1 MKKSIFTLYTFLFI
15 IGSFSQAQTIFNH
28 NYPNEYYYT
37 GNNMAIINQNYYIA
51 GSIKLIDPTCGQWC
65 QGLHITKVNQD
76 GELEE
81 IKTISKCNW
90 SLYNS
95 FNNFYAENG
104 ETFILS
110 GIEVSDTS
118 QHNNLFFLK
127 LNAEFDTIALVKY
140 YEDTLT
146 KRCWN
151 INSCNDSGFI
161 LVGGIDST
169 HSEYSSPETVISQTM
184 LIKTDNLGNP
194 EWIQSYK
201 FDGQG
206 ATINYQYGTR
216 VIETWDKGYIVCGM
230 HRNYAN
236 YTYNSFIMKVDS
248 LGNYKWKRL
257 FSAAPYDAPAIADI
271 IETKDS
277 CYVIC
282 GAKNYGEVFG
292 GLYPFDG
299 WLYKFDTYGNY
310 KWQKTYREYH
320 YDSGDW
326 RDTIYCYFFSMAELE
341 DGRIAVTGQVRK
353 DAGIATTKP
362 FMYLLS
368 PQGDTI
374 FSKYFCLY
382 PPGHPDF
389 VNEAFPNKI
398 INTEDGGFAIG
409 GWGVYIVWHEETQNW
424 ELPER
429 IFLIKTD
436 SLGND
441 GVVISYTGNTTVIDD
456 FKLEIY
462 PNPAT
467 NEFNFKLPTEIKND
481 ILEIYST
488 NGAIIYQQNIQAGTN
503 KIDIGNL
510 PVGMYLVR
518 IRGANLFGKF
528 VKE

>member
-1 MKKSIFTLYTFLFI
+1 MSIK
-15 IGSFSQAQTIFNH
+15 SFSQAQTIFNH

-65 QGLHITKVNQD
+65 QALHITRINQD

-81 IKTISKCNW
+81 IKTISKCKW

-95 FNNFYAENG
+95 LNNFYIEN
-104 ETFILS
+104 EENFILS

-151 INSCNDSGFI
+151 MKKCSDDEYI
-161 LVGGIDST
+161 LVGTIDST
-169 HSEYSSPETVISQTM
+169 HSEYSYPSPIRTQT
-184 LIKTDNLGNP
+184 LVIKTSSNGELIWNKSYAFTEDINLSNWQEGYN
-194 EWIQSYK
+194 I
-201 FDGQG
+201 
-206 ATINYQYGTR
+206 
-216 VIETWDKGYIVCGM
+216 IETWDKGFIVCGQY
-230 HRNYAN
+230 RNNVN

-292 GLYPFDG
+292 GLYPYDG

-310 KWQKTYREYH
+310 KWEKTYREYH

-326 RDTIYCYFFSMAELE
+326 RDTIYCYLTSMAELE

-353 DAGIATTKP
+353 DTGNANTTP
-362 FMYLLS
+362 FMYLLT

-374 FSKYFCLY
+374 FSKLFSQF
-382 PPGHPDF
+382 PMGHPDRIF
-389 VNEAFPNKI
+389 ETFPQKLLI
-398 INTEDGGFAIG
+398 TDDGGFAIG
-409 GWGVYIVWHEETQNW
+409 GWGIFREWNEATQHW
-424 ELPER
+424 EQPER

-441 GVVISYTGNTTVIDD
+441 GVVISYDGNTTVIDD

-467 NEFNFKLPTEIKND
+467 NEVNFELLTDLKTD

-488 NGAIIYQQNIQAGTN
+488 NGAVIYQQKVQTGTN
-503 KIDIGNL
+503 KINIESL
-510 PVGMYLVR
+510 PAGMYLVR

>member
-1 MKKSIFTLYTFLFI
+1 MFVCFVSIM
-15 IGSFSQAQTIFNH
+15 SFSQAQTVFNH
-28 NYPNEYYYT
+28 NYPHEYYYT
-37 GNNMAIINQNYYIA
+37 GNNMSIINQQYFI
-51 GSIKLIDPTCGQWC
+51 GGGIKLIDPSCGQWC
-65 QGLHITKVNQD
+65 QGLQITHINQD

-90 SLYNS
+90 LLFNS
-95 FNNFYAENG
+95 INNFYAEDS
-104 ETFILS
+104 ETFIFA
-110 GIEVSDTS
+110 GIEYSDTS

-169 HSEYSSPETVISQTM
+169 HSEYSSPQTVISQTM
-184 LIKTDNLGNP
+184 LIKTDNLGNT
-194 EWIQSYK
+194 EWINSYK
-201 FDGQG
+201 FDGQD
-206 ATINYQYGTR
+206 ASINYQYGTN

-230 HRNYAN
+230 HRNYNN

-248 LGNYKWKRL
+248 LGNFKWKRL
-257 FSAAPYDAPAIADI
+257 FSAAPNDAPQIMDI

-277 CYVIC
+277 CYLIC

-292 GLYPFDG
+292 GLYPYDG
-299 WLYKFDTYGNY
+299 WLYKFDTNGNY
-310 KWQKTYREYH
+310 KWEKTYREYYLH
-320 YDSGDW
+320 SCDW
-326 RDTIYCYFFSMAELE
+326 RDTIYCYINSMTELE
-341 DGRIAVTGQVRK
+341 DGRIAVAGEVRK
-353 DAGIATTKP
+353 DQVGAAATTP
-362 FMYLLS
+362 FMYLLT

-374 FSKYFCLY
+374 FAKYFCLY
-382 PPGHPDF
+382 PPEHLDW
-389 VNEAFPNKI
+389 VNWSYPCKI
-398 INTEDGGFAIG
+398 INTEDGGFAIAG
-409 GWGVYIVWHEETQNW
+409 SGKYKEWNEATQLW
-424 ELPER
+424 EQPER

-441 GVVISYTGNTTVIDD
+441 GVVISYKGNTTVIDD

-467 NEFNFKLPTEIKND
+467 DEFNFELPTDIKND

-488 NGAIIYQQNIQAGTN
+488 NGAVIYQQKAQSGTN

>member
-1 MKKSIFTLYTFLFI
+1 MSIK
-15 IGSFSQAQTIFNH
+15 SFSQTQMVFNH
-28 NYPNEYYYT
+28 NYPHEYYYT
-37 GNNMAIINQNYYIA
+37 GNNMSIINQQYFI
-51 GSIKLIDPTCGQWC
+51 GGGIKLIDSTCEQWC
-65 QGLHITKVNQD
+65 QGLHITQINQD

-90 SLYNS
+90 LLFNS
-95 FNNFYAENG
+95 INNFYAASDNMFFFAGQE
-104 ETFILS
+104 F
-110 GIEVSDTS
+110 SDTS
-118 QHNNLFFLK
+118 QHNDLFFLK
-127 LNAEFDTIALVKY
+127 LNSDLDTLALQIF
-140 YEDTLT
+140 YEDTLA
-146 KRCWN
+146 KRAWN
-151 INSCNDSGFI
+151 MCETDNNGYAIIGS
-161 LVGGIDST
+161 IDST
-169 HSEYSSPETVISQTM
+169 RSEYFSPEIVKGQILLVRIDS
-184 LIKTDNLGNP
+184 LGNQQ
-194 EWIQSYK
+194 WLNSYVITNDIGLDTWQSGRHIIQ
-201 FDGQG
+201 
-206 ATINYQYGTR
+206 
-216 VIETWDKGYIVCGM
+216 TWDKGFIIAGL
-230 HRNYAN
+230 
-236 YTYNSFIMKVDS
+236 TYDFSSNDFLSFIMKVDS

-257 FSAAPYDAPAIADI
+257 FSAAPNDAPDI
-271 IETKDS
+271 MDIMETKDS

-292 GLYPFDG
+292 GLYPYDG
-299 WLYKFDTYGNY
+299 WLYKFDTNGNY

-382 PPGHPDF
+382 PQGHPDF
-389 VNEAFPNKI
+389 VNESFPNKI
-398 INTEDGGFAIG
+398 LCTEDGGFAIG

-441 GVVISYTGNTTVIDD
+441 GVVISYNGNTTVIDD

-467 NEFNFKLPTEIKND
+467 DEFSFELQTDIKTD

-488 NGAIIYQQNIQAGTN
+488 NGAVICQQKIQAGTN
-503 KIDIGNL
+503 KINIESL

-518 IRGANLFGKF
+518 IRGENLYGKF